1 MTHFLIV
8 GALAL
13 ALAILLR
20 AKLIQ
25 VDLFFPWFSAV
36 LILGFASTNPGFV
49 NWLAS
54 QLGILYP
61 PIAVVFLVIFLVVG
75 VLITLTILVTKLRA
89 RQAAIA
95 QQIAALELDLQER
108 FPATVGSNSN
118 IGSDTSD
125 P

>member
-1 MTHFLIV
+1 
-8 GALAL
+8 
-13 ALAILLR
+13 
-20 AKLIQ
+20 
-25 VDLFFPWFSAV
+25 V
-36 LILGFASTNPGFV
+36 L
-49 NWLAS
+49 
-54 QLGILYP
+54 
-61 PIAVVFLVIFLVVG
+61 FLVIFLVVG